1 MLFTKTET
9 RSFRPDFLIH
19 LSPYGGL
26 PPLESI
32 RLWAKPKRMRF
43 IRNGQYAPIR
53 AGEAGKVSHLR
64 MIVAYLI
71 DPRHRNLDEWR
82 GMADYLIRNG
92 MANPES
98 LDEGTLFDMVT
109 TDSEPP
115 DQGVQPSVMF
125 WAFDRIMHPTQYVRP
140 FQHTEAAEVK
150 EALGWMCIEAGRQLT
165 GNPDL
170 APFKALDVAEQRMR
184 TTATEYQ
191 KKILTLWEVNRWVVV
206 RAVRDGE
213 VKGVCICLPVTKA
226 HYHELSSGKGI
237 SYDTP
242 PGQIEPECSR
252 WIVVE
257 GLATTAFEHSRKRR
271 PGVSLVMAMLCQQA
285 YLSDVQGCPEHDEL
299 TLLSFTGTPVGEAR
313 LNRFGY
319 KRTGKQMGDLDIHLM
334 ERKLHLEGAGLKD
347 AALIGIWKG
356 LQKALRAAYPRPPR
370 PPEPPVP
377 GVVVVPPRTVSPV
390 TC

>member
-1 MLFTKTET
+1 MSLLKNET
-9 RSFRPDFLIH
+9 RAFRPEFLIH
-19 LSPYGGL
+19 MAPFGGL
-26 PPLESI
+26 PPIESI
-32 RLWAKPKRMRF
+32 RLWGREKRMRF

-53 AGEAGKVSHLR
+53 TGEAGKVSHLR

-82 GMADYLIRNG
+82 GVSDYLIRQG
-92 MANPES
+92 LLNPAS
-98 LDEGTLFDMVT
+98 LDDATIFDMIT

-125 WAFDRIMHPTQYVRP
+125 WTFDKIMHPNQYVRP
-140 FQHTEAAEVK
+140 FKRTEVAEVK
-150 EALGWMCIEAGRQLT
+150 EALGWMCIDVGRQVT

-170 APFKALDVAEQRMR
+170 EPFKALDVAEQRMR

-191 KKILTLWEVNRWVVV
+191 KKILALWEVNPWVVV

-213 VKGVCICLPVTKA
+213 VKGLCICLPLTKA
-226 HYHELSSGKGI
+226 HYDELSSGKGI
-237 SYDTP
+237 SYNTP
-242 PGQIEPECSR
+242 ADQIEPCCSR
-252 WIVVE
+252 WIVLE

-285 YLSDVQGCPEHDEL
+285 YLSDIPGCPEHDEL
-299 TLLSFTGTPVGEAR
+299 TMLSFTGTPVGEAR
-313 LNRFGY
+313 LKRFGY
-319 KRTGKQMGDLDIHLM
+319 MPTGTKMGGLDIDFM
-334 ERKLHLEGAGLKD
+334 QRKLHLEGSGLRD

-356 LQKALRAAYPRPPR
+356 LQKALREAYPRAQR
-370 PPEPPVP
+370 P
-377 GVVVVPPRTVSPV
+377 GVVVVPPRAVSPV